1 MSFMAKHYKQKD
13 HFSNDDL
20 DDEIVQDQVKQ
31 IFKKTPKDYI
41 SNLEEIGF
49 VYHDD
54 ENDLDEQ
61 EEITAEPL
69 NANQEYLISFF
80 DGEIPLSNETCEIF
94 LEERNSNANYPLF
107 RKYFKSGNKNLLSMI
122 LYGLHLFPVSDE
134 LLSDLAL
141 FHENNG
147 ILQVVIDHYM
157 TACMNQQNLETF
169 SNLVMEF
176 YYATAPDG
184 YDALY
189 ALKEK
194 FAIGSDKRKIIDF
207 LNEIEDA
214 GVDEDDC
221 EF

>member
-1 MSFMAKHYKQKD
+1 V
-13 HFSNDDL
+13 N
-20 DDEIVQDQVKQ
+20 Q
-31 IFKKTPKDYI
+31 IFKKYPKDCI
-41 SNLEEIGF
+41 SKLEEIGF

-54 ENDLDEQ
+54 ENDQEEQ
-61 EEITAEPL
+61 EEVAAKPL
-69 NANQEYLISFF
+69 NANQEYLVSFF
-80 DGEIPLSNETCEIF
+80 DGEIPLSNETCKIF
-94 LEERNSNANYPLF
+94 LEERRSSTTNYPLF

-134 LLSDLAL
+134 LLSDLVF

-157 TACMNQQNLETF
+157 TACENQENLETF
-169 SNLVMEF
+169 SNLIMEF

-194 FAIGSDKRKIIDF
+194 FTIGSDKRKIIDF

-214 GVDEDDC
+214 GVDEEDDY